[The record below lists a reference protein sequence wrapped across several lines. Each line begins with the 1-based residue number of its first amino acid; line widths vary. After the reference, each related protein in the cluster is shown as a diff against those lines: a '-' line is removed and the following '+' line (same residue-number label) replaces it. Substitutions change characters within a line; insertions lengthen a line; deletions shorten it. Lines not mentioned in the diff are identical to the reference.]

1 MDTPA
6 CQRSGMRVWWRGT
19 ATAAGST
26 ECGSGPGKH
35 PCRPIANPHPHLQ
48 SRSAASP
55 RRQQGIENH
64 PESPHLAER
73 LPHGMHPRHR
83 PAARSRPAAAAAA
96 ARPSCRPAGR
106 PPQRWCRSCSGCQR
120 SWARGGAGPTTA
132 GPQAPARLGQRRS
145 ELGGQSAAAGCRRRM
160 GAVPAVLAVPAV
172 PAAAGQ
178 AEAAAP
184 PAGKHA
190 AAGEGGRGWG
200 VQTQALL
207 LAPPSHAAA
216 GQPGARGAGAPATAA
231 APRLG
236 ACAARS
242 ATAAC
247 VEACHERY
255 RGRRLAGNATAAQA
269 RHAGRRAVGRV
280 EGRRRHRPHPA
291 ATCCLR
297 GCRPWHCLSPGP
309 LRLLGGPG
317 AGPGTCIAAVAY
329 PCNCGRGARQVTHSL
344 RRIAS
349 KSDTCCAAASP
360 HLSSPAMY
368 WPCASS
374 CICSPR
380 CACTGRQARHRLG
393 CRE

>member
-1 MDTPA
+1 MQAHRQPSSPPPESISSESQTSAGYRESSREPA
-6 CQRSGMRVWWRGT
+6 FGRAAASWNASSPPAGGSLPTCCCCRRGASQLPPCWQATTTLVSQLQRLPAQLGSGRGWPDDSG
-19 ATAAGST
+19 AAGS
-26 ECGSGPGKH
+26 
-35 PCRPIANPHPHLQ
+35 
-48 SRSAASP
+48 SAA
-55 RRQQGIENH
+55 GAA
-64 PESPHLAER
+64 AER
-73 LPHGMHPRHR
+73 AGGSE
-83 PAARSRPAAAAAA
+83 RSSR
-96 ARPSCRPAGR
+96 
-106 PPQRWCRSCSGCQR
+106 
-120 SWARGGAGPTTA
+120 
-132 GPQAPARLGQRRS
+132 
-145 ELGGQSAAAGCRRRM
+145 
-160 GAVPAVLAVPAV
+160 
-172 PAAAGQ
+172 
-178 AEAAAP
+178 
-184 PAGKHA
+184 
-190 AAGEGGRGWG
+190 